1 MPNPS
6 VEDIKAMVFQ
16 LPLGELIVLMAEIEE
31 KVENFTMMQLA
42 DTGFDEWNDP
52 EEDIYEL
59 ET

>member
-16 LPLGELIVLMAEIEE
+16 LPLEELIVLMAEIEE
-31 KVENFTMMQLA
+31 KVENFIMMQLA
-42 DTGFDEWNDP
+42 ETGFDEWNDP